1 MQKRLLRSPIAC
13 FFGGLFAFGINRQIM
28 LPVYE
33 KDLEEMGLSKYY
45 SLDLNA
51 DMMREDLRQMKIMR
65 LSEQEKLM
73 EKQIKEA
80 KESKKN

>member
-1 MQKRLLRSPIAC
+1 MQKRMLRSPIAC
-13 FFGGLFAFGINRQIM
+13 FFGGLFTLVIDRNIM

-45 SLDLNA
+45 SLDLDA

-65 LSEQEKLM
+65 ISEQENLL
-73 EKQIKEA
+73 EK
-80 KESKKN
+80 